1 MDYCQLSILLNTTV
15 MNILKHKAFFTICVC
30 VYVLSRERKLGNCVI
45 VFEATITLIPKP
57 NKDTQTERKLQ
68 ANIMLPKWC

>member
-1 MDYCQLSILLNTTV
+1 MFLDMDYCQLSILLNTTV

-45 VFEATITLIPKP
+45 VFEAVL
-57 NKDTQTERKLQ
+57 
-68 ANIMLPKWC
+68 